1 MKQLRQFLML
11 LTTLLVSQSAMAE
24 YYGIQVGGVKVT
36 SENCSNITGEHIK
49 PLLDGYISTC
59 SYNPETK
66 TLTLG
71 NISIVR
77 SGSGNRAILNESC
90 DGLTVHLTSY
100 CELKA
105 TNSSPLRFNANTTL
119 TGTSAL
125 LRGNYEDVITVGN
138 GATLTISDFNELE
151 VDGGSFKDVGLIG
164 DTGNEKLNIVNVSN
178 LRIVNIKKGIV
189 DFASLN
195 VQNSNVFIIGERD
208 YYKTTAISG
217 IKSFTIGSNIL
228 APTFSSEEQTFIGSD
243 GSVMVG
249 AAIQTFVP
257 IDEEHFPDATFRAF
271 IKTWDGGKDNLLT
284 YSDVEYLKELDL
296 SDKEDI
302 TSLKGIE
309 YLHNLRKLL
318 CSGTQLTEFAPGG
331 PAGLQELELD
341 KNKLTSIDL
350 SPFKSLYKLSCQV
363 NQLSSLD
370 VTHLTELEYLFCGG
384 NQLKSINVTNNTKL
398 RTLRC
403 GCNQL
408 TRLDISKSNSLQA
421 LECEENRLTMLDF
434 SHCSKLNNVCIGGN
448 QIDAWMTETLESLPT
463 VSEGTLWITA
473 PHYVNYTVPTENTC
487 TQAQADIAR
496 QKGWNV
502 VLDNTDDD
510 GNMYYP
516 IQIAGQYITS
526 ANRDDLTVLPYIT
539 KNHSSGY
546 AYYDSNKNEL
556 HLSGVDIVVPDSI
569 HEDAITVSAGRDF
582 TIQLGWKPVNIVTN
596 YVGSDGIR
604 FDKSGD
610 YTFNI
615 TSEDGETTTE
625 LNVTT
630 QDYSIYTYSSLV
642 IGGYA
647 KVTLASE
654 RRNTL
659 LCHNCDLTMKE
670 HAELMLA
677 PYSTNPLIMGWTG
690 IMGDVILEDGIGIV
704 SPVGAYYDKS
714 QGFIVDKDGNTV
726 TGEVLFGQPRNY
738 DLYIAGTRVN
748 TSNLSDVLGDGGSVS
763 FNGIDKLTLKNAN
776 IDGGTS
782 QYGID
787 ARFPIDI
794 LLEGENNV
802 NGYWGIVLTGESHIK
817 GPGSLNVSGSR
828 GIVFNSPVI
837 FIEDSAQVSV
847 EGTERHAIAKRNSS
861 SEEVVIRGSETFV
874 RLKGVYGAVDIKRL
888 TLEDNLQ
895 IALPKGA
902 YFKDEYDG
910 IVRMGSVTPVTIK
923 KEWVTIANQD
933 FVDANNKDA
942 DGNIIYNI
950 AFAGD
955 TITSAIAADLTV
967 LPAISLNTE
976 GGYARYDATDNS
988 LHLSGVDIEV
998 DADTK
1003 AHALDISTF
1012 RDASIVLGKD
1022 PVNIHSDYYD
1032 SSDLTIG
1039 IQGLHR
1045 SGNQQSLLTI
1055 TTEEGAEQDGSLTIS
1070 TQGNSVVAE
1079 CGVTIAGKA
1088 KVSLESARKSAFSL
1102 LEAGGKNLTL
1112 KEDAGLTLT
1121 AKQEPM
1127 WMTYNCQLVMEDYI
1141 GILQP
1146 FGTTY
1151 SEDKRSLVDADGKQL
1166 TNTTVVIG
1174 KRQGYGI
1181 YVAGIEVNN
1190 INQTDVLGDGTVN
1203 YNSETGVLSLTNV
1216 DIDGGTDNYG
1226 IFAYVPFTMALTGE
1240 NTVKGKHGLYLTDQ
1254 TTVNGTGSLYCV
1266 GDMGIYSSGPGITI
1280 EGGIHV
1286 KAEGTTA
1293 FGMGKKN
1300 TSAGGITVRG
1310 KETIVEMRGTQG
1322 TYDFNDLTLE
1332 DDLIIGIP
1340 QGAYFKYGSIVDA
1353 DGSPVKGQWVIIA
1366 QQDYITGAEHIPG
1379 LVLKEENIYNVAG
1392 QRVSKDY
1399 KGIIISNGKKLIK

>member
-36 SENCSNITGEHIK
+36 SENCTNITGEHIK
-49 PLLDGYISTC
+49 PWLDGYISTC

-90 DGLTVHLTSY
+90 DGLTIRFVNPCQLS
-100 CELKA
+100 A
-105 TNSSPLRFNANTTL
+105 TNASPLRLNANTTI
-119 TGTSAL
+119 TSIPMDITNVS
-125 LRGNYEDVITVGN
+125 GYWGFSIYIEGDYEDAITIGN
-138 GATLTISDFNELE
+138 GARFEIKDCTNMKIEADRSSGIVGNTGAEMLTIINSDIKIYRPETYTAQPTWA
-151 VDGGSFKDVGLIG
+151 GIK
-164 DTGNEKLNIVNVSN
+164 N
-178 LRIVNIKKGIV
+178 LLSV
-189 DFASLN
+189 FAE
-195 VQNSNVFIIGERD
+195 NSTVYIDYSHQAVFNVFNFYLSSDMVAKADQWINIAITATFD
-208 YYKTTAISG
+208 STMKTFYYM
-217 IKSFTIGSNIL
+217 
-228 APTFSSEEQTFIGSD
+228 D
-243 GSVMVG
+243 GDRAREIYELLLVPS
-249 AAIQTFVP
+249 VP
-257 IDEEHFPDATFRAF
+257 IDEEHFPDENFRAY
-271 IKTWDGGKDNLLT
+271 IKEAKDTWPTDGKLDQQEAALYTDISGNKSYYIAIDAPERGISSLKGLEYFPKLELLNVGENNLT
-284 YSDVEYLKELDL
+284 ELDL
-296 SDKEDI
+296 
-302 TSLKGIE
+302 TP
-309 YLHNLRKLL
+309 
-318 CSGTQLTEFAPGG
+318 CP
-331 PAGLQELELD
+331 
-341 KNKLTSIDL
+341 
-350 SPFKSLYKLSCQV
+350 
-363 NQLSSLD
+363 
-370 VTHLTELEYLFCGG
+370 
-384 NQLKSINVTNNTKL
+384 QLKTVYCH
-398 RTLRC
+398 R
-403 GCNQL
+403 NQL
-408 TRLDISKSNSLQA
+408 TSLNMANNKSLETLWCYNNQLTSLN
-421 LECEENRLTMLDF
+421 LTNCNYLRSLICENNNITGLDF
-434 SHCSKLNNVCIGGN
+434 SHCSSLRGVYIGGN
-448 QIDAWMTETLESLPT
+448 RIDSWMTETLESLPT
-463 VSEGTLWITA
+463 IPEEEFAQIHITA
-473 PHYVNYTVPTENTC
+473 LSPVNSENTC

-496 QKGWNV
+496 QKGWDV
-502 VLDNTDDD
+502 ILDNIDGD
-510 GNMYYP
+510 GNMYYS
-516 IQIAGQYITS
+516 IQIAGQAITS
-526 ANRDDLTVLPYIT
+526 ANKDDLTVLPYIT

-556 HLSGVDIVVPDSI
+556 HLSGVDIVLPDSI
-569 HEDAITVSAGRDF
+569 QSDAINVSTKKDF

-596 YVGSDGIR
+596 HTSSEGIL
-604 FDKSGD
+604 FEETD

-615 TSEDGETTTE
+615 TSEDGETTSE

-630 QDYSIYTYSSLV
+630 QDNSIHTYSSLV

-647 KVTLASE
+647 KVTLASK
-654 RRNTL
+654 RRIALYCTT
-659 LCHNCDLTMKE
+659 CDLTMKE

-677 PYSTNPLIMGWTG
+677 HSIMPLRMTGDSTF
-690 IMGDVILEDGIGIV
+690 GDVNLEDGIGIV
-704 SPVGAYYDKS
+704 SPVGARYDKS
-714 QGFIVDKDGNTV
+714 QGFIVDKDGKEV
-726 TGEVLFGQPRNY
+726 KGEVLFGQPKDY

-748 TSNLSDVLGDGGSVS
+748 TSNLSDVLGDGGSVC

-787 ARFPIDI
+787 ARFPINI

-847 EGTERHAIAKRNSS
+847 EGTGRHAIAKGNSS

-888 TLEDNLQ
+888 TLEDGLQ
-895 IALPKGA
+895 MALPKGA
-902 YFKDEYDG
+902 YFKNEWDG
-910 IVRMGSVTPVTIK
+910 IVRASGSPIK
-923 KEWVTIANQD
+923 NEWVTIANQD

-976 GGYARYDATDNS
+976 GGYARYDATNNS

-1012 RDASIVLGKD
+1012 RDATIVLGGD
-1022 PVNIHSDYYD
+1022 PVCIYSNYYD
-1032 SSDLTIG
+1032 QYDQTYG

-1045 SGNQQSLLTI
+1045 SGNVQSHLTI
-1055 TTEEGAEQDGSLTIS
+1055 TTEEGAETDGNFFIS
-1070 TQGNSVVAE
+1070 TQGYGVVAE

-1088 KVSLESARKSAFSL
+1088 KVRIESTRKTAFEL
-1102 LEAGGKNLTL
+1102 KEATGSNLTL
-1112 KEDAGLTLT
+1112 KEDAELTLT
-1121 AKQEPM
+1121 APQEPLF
-1127 WMTYNCQLVMEDYI
+1127 MTIYCQLVMEDYI

-1146 FGTTY
+1146 FGATY
-1151 SEDKRSLVDADGKQL
+1151 SEDMGCIVDAEGKRL
-1166 TNTTVVIG
+1166 RNTTIIID

-1203 YNSETGVLSLTNV
+1203 YDSETGVLSLTNV

-1226 IFAYVPFTMALTGE
+1226 IFAYVPFTMTLTGE
-1240 NTVKGKHGLYLTDQ
+1240 NTVKGTHGLYLTDQ

>member
-36 SENCSNITGEHIK
+36 SENCTNITGEHIK
-49 PLLDGYISTC
+49 PWLDGYISTC

-90 DGLTVHLTSY
+90 DGLTIRFVNPCQLS
-100 CELKA
+100 A
-105 TNSSPLRFNANTTL
+105 TNASPLRLNANTTI
-119 TGTSAL
+119 TSIPMDVTNVS
-125 LRGNYEDVITVGN
+125 GYWGFSIYIEGDYEDAITIGN
-138 GATLTISDFNELE
+138 GARFEIKDCTNMKIEADRSSGIVGNTGAEMLTIINSDIKIYRPETYTAQPTWA
-151 VDGGSFKDVGLIG
+151 GIK
-164 DTGNEKLNIVNVSN
+164 N
-178 LRIVNIKKGIV
+178 LLSV
-189 DFASLN
+189 FAE
-195 VQNSNVFIIGERD
+195 NSTVYIDYSHQAVFNVFNFYLSSDMVAKADQWINIAITATFD
-208 YYKTTAISG
+208 STMKTFYYM
-217 IKSFTIGSNIL
+217 
-228 APTFSSEEQTFIGSD
+228 D
-243 GSVMVG
+243 GDRAREIYELLLVPS
-249 AAIQTFVP
+249 VP
-257 IDEEHFPDATFRAF
+257 IDEEHFPDENFRAY
-271 IKTWDGGKDNLLT
+271 IKEAKDTWPTDGKLDQQEAALYTDISGNKSYYIAIDAPERGISSLKGLEYFPKLELLNVGENNLT
-284 YSDVEYLKELDL
+284 ELDL
-296 SDKEDI
+296 
-302 TSLKGIE
+302 TP
-309 YLHNLRKLL
+309 
-318 CSGTQLTEFAPGG
+318 CP
-331 PAGLQELELD
+331 
-341 KNKLTSIDL
+341 
-350 SPFKSLYKLSCQV
+350 
-363 NQLSSLD
+363 
-370 VTHLTELEYLFCGG
+370 
-384 NQLKSINVTNNTKL
+384 QLKTVYCH
-398 RTLRC
+398 R
-403 GCNQL
+403 NQL
-408 TRLDISKSNSLQA
+408 TSLNMANNKSLETLWCYNNQLTSLN
-421 LECEENRLTMLDF
+421 LTNCNYLRSLICENNNFTGLDF
-434 SHCSKLNNVCIGGN
+434 SHCSSLRGVYIGGN
-448 QIDAWMTETLESLPT
+448 RIDSWMTETLESLPT
-463 VSEGTLWITA
+463 IPEEEFGQIHITA
-473 PHYVNYTVPTENTC
+473 FSPVNSENTC

-496 QKGWNV
+496 QKGWDV
-502 VLDNTDDD
+502 VLDNIDDD
-510 GNMYYP
+510 GNMYYS
-516 IQIAGQYITS
+516 IQIAGQAITS
-526 ANRDDLTVLPYIT
+526 ANKDDLTVLPYIT

-556 HLSGVDIVVPDSI
+556 HLSGVDIVLPDSI
-569 HEDAITVSAGRDF
+569 QSDAINVSTKKDF

-596 YVGSDGIR
+596 HTSSEGIL
-604 FDKSGD
+604 FEETD

-615 TSEDGETTTE
+615 TSEDGETTSE

-630 QDYSIYTYSSLV
+630 QDNSIHTYSSLV

-647 KVTLASE
+647 KVTLASK
-654 RRNTL
+654 RRIALYCTT
-659 LCHNCDLTMKE
+659 CDLTMKE
-670 HAELMLA
+670 HAELMLVHSIM
-677 PYSTNPLIMGWTG
+677 PLRMTGDSTF
-690 IMGDVILEDGIGIV
+690 GDVNLEDGIGIV

-714 QGFIVDKDGNTV
+714 QGFIVDKDGKEV
-726 TGEVLFGQPRNY
+726 KGEVLFGQPRNY

-748 TSNLSDVLGDGGSVS
+748 TSNLSDVLGDGGSVC

-787 ARFPIDI
+787 ARFPINI

-837 FIEDSAQVSV
+837 FIENSAQVSV
-847 EGTERHAIAKRNSS
+847 EGTGRHAIAKGNSS

-888 TLEDNLQ
+888 TLEDGLQ
-895 IALPKGA
+895 MALPKGA
-902 YFKDEYDG
+902 YFKNEWDG
-910 IVRMGSVTPVTIK
+910 IVRASGSPIK
-923 KEWVTIANQD
+923 NEWVTIANQD

-976 GGYARYDATDNS
+976 GGYARYDATNNS

-1012 RDASIVLGKD
+1012 RDATIVLGGD
-1022 PVNIHSDYYD
+1022 PVCIYSNYYD
-1032 SSDLTIG
+1032 QYDQTYG

-1045 SGNQQSLLTI
+1045 SGNVQSHLTI
-1055 TTEEGAEQDGSLTIS
+1055 TTEEGAETDGNFFIS
-1070 TQGNSVVAE
+1070 TQGYGVVAE

-1088 KVSLESARKSAFSL
+1088 KVRIESTRKTAFEL
-1102 LEAGGKNLTL
+1102 KEATGSNLTL

-1121 AKQEPM
+1121 APQEPLF
-1127 WMTYNCQLVMEDYI
+1127 MTIYCQLVMEDYI

-1146 FGTTY
+1146 FGATY
-1151 SEDKRSLVDADGKQL
+1151 SEDMGCIVDAEGKRL
-1166 TNTTVVIG
+1166 RNTTIIID

-1203 YNSETGVLSLTNV
+1203 YDSETGVLSLTNV

-1226 IFAYVPFTMALTGE
+1226 IFAYVPFTMTLTGE
-1240 NTVKGKHGLYLTDQ
+1240 NTVKGTHGLYLTDQ

-1280 EGGIHV
+1280 EDGIHV

>member
-36 SENCSNITGEHIK
+36 SENCTNITGEHIK
-49 PLLDGYISTC
+49 PWLDGYISTC

-90 DGLTVHLTSY
+90 DGLTIRFVNPCQLS
-100 CELKA
+100 A
-105 TNSSPLRFNANTTL
+105 TNASPLRLNANTTI
-119 TGTSAL
+119 TSIPMDITNVS
-125 LRGNYEDVITVGN
+125 GYWGFSIYIEGDYEDAITIGN
-138 GATLTISDFNELE
+138 GARFEIKDCTNMKIEADRSSGIVGNTGAEMLTIINSDIKIYRPETYTAQPTWA
-151 VDGGSFKDVGLIG
+151 GIK
-164 DTGNEKLNIVNVSN
+164 N
-178 LRIVNIKKGIV
+178 LLSV
-189 DFASLN
+189 FAE
-195 VQNSNVFIIGERD
+195 NSTVYIDYSHQAVFNVFNFYLSSDMVAKADQWINIAITATFD
-208 YYKTTAISG
+208 STMKTFYYM
-217 IKSFTIGSNIL
+217 
-228 APTFSSEEQTFIGSD
+228 D
-243 GSVMVG
+243 GDRAREIYELLLVPS
-249 AAIQTFVP
+249 VP
-257 IDEEHFPDATFRAF
+257 IDEEHFPDENFRAY
-271 IKTWDGGKDNLLT
+271 IKEAKDTWPTDGKLDQQEAALYTDISGNKSYYIAIDAPERGISSLKGLEYFPKLELLNVGENNLT
-284 YSDVEYLKELDL
+284 ELDL
-296 SDKEDI
+296 
-302 TSLKGIE
+302 TP
-309 YLHNLRKLL
+309 
-318 CSGTQLTEFAPGG
+318 CP
-331 PAGLQELELD
+331 
-341 KNKLTSIDL
+341 
-350 SPFKSLYKLSCQV
+350 
-363 NQLSSLD
+363 
-370 VTHLTELEYLFCGG
+370 
-384 NQLKSINVTNNTKL
+384 QLKTVYCH
-398 RTLRC
+398 R
-403 GCNQL
+403 NQL
-408 TRLDISKSNSLQA
+408 TSLNMANNKSLETLWCYNNQLTSLN
-421 LECEENRLTMLDF
+421 LTNCNYLRSLICENNNITGLDF
-434 SHCSKLNNVCIGGN
+434 SHCSSLRSLYIGGN
-448 QIDAWMTETLESLPT
+448 RIDSWMTETLESLPT
-463 VSEGTLWITA
+463 IPEEEFGQIHITA
-473 PHYVNYTVPTENTC
+473 FSPVNSENTC

-496 QKGWNV
+496 QKGWDV
-502 VLDNTDDD
+502 VLDNIDDD
-510 GNMYYP
+510 GNMYYS
-516 IQIAGQYITS
+516 IQIAGQAITS
-526 ANRDDLTVLPYIT
+526 ANKDDLTVLPYIT

-556 HLSGVDIVVPDSI
+556 HLSGVDIVLPDSI
-569 HEDAITVSAGRDF
+569 QSDAINVSTKKDF

-596 YVGSDGIR
+596 HTSSEGIL
-604 FDKSGD
+604 FEETD

-615 TSEDGETTTE
+615 TSEDGETTSE

-630 QDYSIYTYSSLV
+630 QDNSIHTYSSLV

-647 KVTLASE
+647 KVTLASK
-654 RRNTL
+654 RRIALYCTT
-659 LCHNCDLTMKE
+659 CDLTMKE
-670 HAELMLA
+670 HAELMLVHSIM
-677 PYSTNPLIMGWTG
+677 PLRMTGDSTF
-690 IMGDVILEDGIGIV
+690 GDVNLEDGIGIV

-714 QGFIVDKDGNTV
+714 QGFIVDKDGKEV
-726 TGEVLFGQPRNY
+726 KGEVLFGQPRNY

-748 TSNLSDVLGDGGSVS
+748 TSNLSDVLGDGGSVC

-787 ARFPIDI
+787 ARFPINI

-837 FIEDSAQVSV
+837 FIENSAQVSV
-847 EGTERHAIAKRNSS
+847 EGTGRHAIAKGNSS

-888 TLEDNLQ
+888 TLEDGLQ
-895 IALPKGA
+895 MALPKGA
-902 YFKDEYDG
+902 YFKNEWDG
-910 IVRMGSVTPVTIK
+910 IVRASGSPIK
-923 KEWVTIANQD
+923 NEWVTIANQD

-942 DGNIIYNI
+942 GGNIIYNI

-976 GGYARYDATDNS
+976 GGYARYDATNNS

-1012 RDASIVLGKD
+1012 RDATIVLGGD
-1022 PVNIHSDYYD
+1022 PVCIYSNYYD
-1032 SSDLTIG
+1032 QYDQTYS

-1045 SGNQQSLLTI
+1045 SGNVQSHLTI
-1055 TTEEGAEQDGSLTIS
+1055 TTEEGAETDGNFFIS
-1070 TQGNSVVAE
+1070 TQGYGVVAE

-1088 KVSLESARKSAFSL
+1088 KVRIESTRKTAFEL
-1102 LEAGGKNLTL
+1102 KEATGSNLTL

-1121 AKQEPM
+1121 APQEPLF
-1127 WMTYNCQLVMEDYI
+1127 MTIYCQLVMEDYI

-1146 FGTTY
+1146 FGATY
-1151 SEDKRSLVDADGKQL
+1151 SEDMGCIVDAEGKRL
-1166 TNTTVVIG
+1166 RNTTIIID

-1203 YNSETGVLSLTNV
+1203 YDSKTGVLSLTNV

-1240 NTVKGKHGLYLTDQ
+1240 NTVKGTHGLYLTDQ

-1266 GDMGIYSSGPGITI
+1266 GDMGIYSSGSGITI

-1340 QGAYFKYGSIVDA
+1340 QGAYFKYGSIVDT

>member
-1 MKQLRQFLML
+1 M
-11 LTTLLVSQSAMAE
+11 
-24 YYGIQVGGVKVT
+24 
-36 SENCSNITGEHIK
+36 TG
-49 PLLDGYISTC
+49 DST
-59 SYNPETK
+59 
-66 TLTLG
+66 
-71 NISIVR
+71 
-77 SGSGNRAILNESC
+77 
-90 DGLTVHLTSY
+90 
-100 CELKA
+100 
-105 TNSSPLRFNANTTL
+105 F
-119 TGTSAL
+119 
-125 LRGNYEDVITVGN
+125 
-138 GATLTISDFNELE
+138 
-151 VDGGSFKDVGLIG
+151 
-164 DTGNEKLNIVNVSN
+164 
-178 LRIVNIKKGIV
+178 
-189 DFASLN
+189 
-195 VQNSNVFIIGERD
+195 
-208 YYKTTAISG
+208 
-217 IKSFTIGSNIL
+217 
-228 APTFSSEEQTFIGSD
+228 
-243 GSVMVG
+243 
-249 AAIQTFVP
+249 
-257 IDEEHFPDATFRAF
+257 
-271 IKTWDGGKDNLLT
+271 
-284 YSDVEYLKELDL
+284 
-296 SDKEDI
+296 
-302 TSLKGIE
+302 
-309 YLHNLRKLL
+309 
-318 CSGTQLTEFAPGG
+318 
-331 PAGLQELELD
+331 
-341 KNKLTSIDL
+341 
-350 SPFKSLYKLSCQV
+350 
-363 NQLSSLD
+363 
-370 VTHLTELEYLFCGG
+370 
-384 NQLKSINVTNNTKL
+384 
-398 RTLRC
+398 
-403 GCNQL
+403 
-408 TRLDISKSNSLQA
+408 
-421 LECEENRLTMLDF
+421 
-434 SHCSKLNNVCIGGN
+434 
-448 QIDAWMTETLESLPT
+448 
-463 VSEGTLWITA
+463 
-473 PHYVNYTVPTENTC
+473 
-487 TQAQADIAR
+487 
-496 QKGWNV
+496 
-502 VLDNTDDD
+502 
-510 GNMYYP
+510 
-516 IQIAGQYITS
+516 
-526 ANRDDLTVLPYIT
+526 
-539 KNHSSGY
+539 
-546 AYYDSNKNEL
+546 
-556 HLSGVDIVVPDSI
+556 
-569 HEDAITVSAGRDF
+569 
-582 TIQLGWKPVNIVTN
+582 
-596 YVGSDGIR
+596 
-604 FDKSGD
+604 
-610 YTFNI
+610 
-615 TSEDGETTTE
+615 
-625 LNVTT
+625 
-630 QDYSIYTYSSLV
+630 
-642 IGGYA
+642 
-647 KVTLASE
+647 
-654 RRNTL
+654 
-659 LCHNCDLTMKE
+659 
-670 HAELMLA
+670 
-677 PYSTNPLIMGWTG
+677 
-690 IMGDVILEDGIGIV
+690 GDVNLEDGIGIV
-704 SPVGAYYDKS
+704 SPVGARYDKS
-714 QGFIVDKDGNTV
+714 QGIIVDKDGNKV
-726 TGEVLFGQPRNY
+726 TGEVLFGQPKDY

-802 NGYWGIVLTGESHIK
+802 NGYWGIVFVGESHIK

-847 EGTERHAIAKRNSS
+847 EGTGRHAIAKKNSS

-888 TLEDNLQ
+888 TLEDGLQ

-1032 SSDLTIG
+1032 QYDLTIG

-1055 TTEEGAEQDGSLTIS
+1055 TTEEDAEQDGNLTIS
-1070 TQGNSVVAE
+1070 TEGNSFVAE

-1088 KVSLESARKSAFSL
+1088 KVSIESARKSAFSL
-1102 LEAGGKNLTL
+1102 LEAGGQNLTL

-1121 AKQEPM
+1121 AMQEPM

-1203 YNSETGVLSLTNV
+1203 YDSETGVLSLTNV

-1240 NTVKGKHGLYLTDQ
+1240 NTVKGTHGLYLTDQ

>member
-36 SENCSNITGEHIK
+36 SENCTNITGEHIK
-49 PLLDGYISTC
+49 PWLDGYISTC

-90 DGLTVHLTSY
+90 DGLTIRFVNPCQLS
-100 CELKA
+100 A
-105 TNSSPLRFNANTTL
+105 TNASPLRLNANTTI
-119 TGTSAL
+119 TSIPMDITNVS
-125 LRGNYEDVITVGN
+125 GYWGFSIYIEGDYEDAITIGN
-138 GATLTISDFNELE
+138 GARFEIKDCTNMKIEADRSSGIVGNTGAEMLTIINSDIKIYRPETYTAQPTWA
-151 VDGGSFKDVGLIG
+151 GIK
-164 DTGNEKLNIVNVSN
+164 N
-178 LRIVNIKKGIV
+178 LLSV
-189 DFASLN
+189 FAE
-195 VQNSNVFIIGERD
+195 NSTVYIDYSHQAVFNVFNFYLSSDMVAKADQWINIAITATFD
-208 YYKTTAISG
+208 STMKTFYYM
-217 IKSFTIGSNIL
+217 
-228 APTFSSEEQTFIGSD
+228 D
-243 GSVMVG
+243 GDRAREIYELLLVPS
-249 AAIQTFVP
+249 VP
-257 IDEEHFPDATFRAF
+257 IDEEHFPDENFRAY
-271 IKTWDGGKDNLLT
+271 IKEAKDTWPTDGKLDQQEAALYTDISGNKSYYIAIDAPERGISSLKGLEYFPKLELLNVGENNLT
-284 YSDVEYLKELDL
+284 ELDL
-296 SDKEDI
+296 
-302 TSLKGIE
+302 TP
-309 YLHNLRKLL
+309 
-318 CSGTQLTEFAPGG
+318 CP
-331 PAGLQELELD
+331 
-341 KNKLTSIDL
+341 
-350 SPFKSLYKLSCQV
+350 
-363 NQLSSLD
+363 
-370 VTHLTELEYLFCGG
+370 
-384 NQLKSINVTNNTKL
+384 QLKTVYCH
-398 RTLRC
+398 R
-403 GCNQL
+403 NQL
-408 TRLDISKSNSLQA
+408 TSLNMANNKSLETLWCYNNQLTSLN
-421 LECEENRLTMLDF
+421 LTNCNYLRSLICENNNITGLDF
-434 SHCSKLNNVCIGGN
+434 SHCSSLRGVYIGGN
-448 QIDAWMTETLESLPT
+448 RIDSWMTETLESLPT
-463 VSEGTLWITA
+463 IPEEEFAQIHITA
-473 PHYVNYTVPTENTC
+473 LSPVNSENTC

-496 QKGWNV
+496 QKGWDV
-502 VLDNTDDD
+502 ILDNIDGD
-510 GNMYYP
+510 GNMYYS
-516 IQIAGQYITS
+516 IQIAGQAITS
-526 ANRDDLTVLPYIT
+526 ANKDDLTVLPYIT

-556 HLSGVDIVVPDSI
+556 HLSGVDIVLPDSI
-569 HEDAITVSAGRDF
+569 QSDAINVSTKKDF

-596 YVGSDGIR
+596 HTSSEGIL
-604 FDKSGD
+604 FEETD

-615 TSEDGETTTE
+615 TSEDGETTSE

-630 QDYSIYTYSSLV
+630 QDNSIHTYSSLV

-647 KVTLASE
+647 KVTLASK
-654 RRNTL
+654 RRIALYCTT
-659 LCHNCDLTMKE
+659 CDLTMKE
-670 HAELMLA
+670 HAELMLVHSIM
-677 PYSTNPLIMGWTG
+677 PLRMTGDSTF
-690 IMGDVILEDGIGIV
+690 GDVNLEDGIGIV
-704 SPVGAYYDKS
+704 SPVGARYDKS
-714 QGFIVDKDGNTV
+714 QGIIVDKDGNKV
-726 TGEVLFGQPRNY
+726 TGEVLFGQPKNY

-748 TSNLSDVLGDGGSVS
+748 TSNLSDVLGDGGSVC

-787 ARFPIDI
+787 ARFPINI

-837 FIEDSAQVSV
+837 FIENSAQVSV
-847 EGTERHAIAKRNSS
+847 EGTGRHAIAKGNSS

-895 IALPKGA
+895 MALPKGA
-902 YFKDEYDG
+902 YFKNEWDG
-910 IVRMGSVTPVTIK
+910 IVRASGSPIK
-923 KEWVTIANQD
+923 NEWVTIANQD

-976 GGYARYDATDNS
+976 GGYARYDATNNS

-1012 RDASIVLGKD
+1012 RDATIVLGGD
-1022 PVNIHSDYYD
+1022 PVCIYSNYYD
-1032 SSDLTIG
+1032 QYDQTYG

-1045 SGNQQSLLTI
+1045 SGNVQSHLTI
-1055 TTEEGAEQDGSLTIS
+1055 TTEEGAETDGNFFIS
-1070 TQGNSVVAE
+1070 TQGYGVVAE

-1088 KVSLESARKSAFSL
+1088 KVRIESTRKTAFEL
-1102 LEAGGKNLTL
+1102 KEATGSNLTL

-1121 AKQEPM
+1121 APQEPLF
-1127 WMTYNCQLVMEDYI
+1127 MTIYCQLVMEDYI

-1146 FGTTY
+1146 FGATY
-1151 SEDKRSLVDADGKQL
+1151 SEDMGCIVDAEGKRL
-1166 TNTTVVIG
+1166 RNTTIIID

-1203 YNSETGVLSLTNV
+1203 YDSKTGVLSLTNV

-1226 IFAYVPFTMALTGE
+1226 IFAYVPFIMTLTGE
-1240 NTVKGKHGLYLTDQ
+1240 NTVKGTHGLYLTDQ

>member
-24 YYGIQVGGVKVT
+24 YYGLKVGGVSVT
-36 SENCSNITGEHIK
+36 SENCTNITGEHIK
-49 PLLDGYISTC
+49 PWLDGYTSTC

-90 DGLTVHLTSY
+90 DGLTIRFVNPCQLS
-100 CELKA
+100 A
-105 TNSSPLRFNANTTL
+105 TNASPLRLNANTTI
-119 TGTSAL
+119 TSIPMDITNES
-125 LRGNYEDVITVGN
+125 GYWGFSIYIEGDYEDAITIGN
-138 GATLTISDFNELE
+138 GARCEIKDCTNMKIEADRSSGIVGNTGAEMLTIINSDIKIYRPETYTAQPTWA
-151 VDGGSFKDVGLIG
+151 GIK
-164 DTGNEKLNIVNVSN
+164 N
-178 LRIVNIKKGIV
+178 LLSV
-189 DFASLN
+189 FAE
-195 VQNSNVFIIGERD
+195 NSTVFIDYSHQAVFNVFNFYLSSDMVAKADQWINIAITATFD
-208 YYKTTAISG
+208 STMKTFYYM
-217 IKSFTIGSNIL
+217 
-228 APTFSSEEQTFIGSD
+228 D
-243 GSVMVG
+243 GDRAREIYELLLVPS
-249 AAIQTFVP
+249 VP
-257 IDEEHFPDATFRAF
+257 IDEEHFPDENFRAY
-271 IKTWDGGKDNLLT
+271 IKEAKDTWPTDGKLDQQEAALYTDISGNKSYYIAIDAPERGISSLKGLEYFPKLELLNVGENNLT
-284 YSDVEYLKELDL
+284 ELDL
-296 SDKEDI
+296 
-302 TSLKGIE
+302 TP
-309 YLHNLRKLL
+309 
-318 CSGTQLTEFAPGG
+318 CP
-331 PAGLQELELD
+331 
-341 KNKLTSIDL
+341 
-350 SPFKSLYKLSCQV
+350 
-363 NQLSSLD
+363 
-370 VTHLTELEYLFCGG
+370 
-384 NQLKSINVTNNTKL
+384 QLKTVYCH
-398 RTLRC
+398 R
-403 GCNQL
+403 NQL
-408 TRLDISKSNSLQA
+408 TSLNMANNKSLETLWCYNNQLTSLN
-421 LECEENRLTMLDF
+421 LTNCNDLRSLICENNNFTGLDF
-434 SHCSKLNNVCIGGN
+434 SHCSSLRGVYIGGN
-448 QIDAWMTETLESLPT
+448 RIDSWMTETLESLPT
-463 VSEGTLWITA
+463 IPEEEFAQIHITA
-473 PHYVNYTVPTENTC
+473 LIPVNSENTC

-496 QKGWNV
+496 QKGWDV
-502 VLDNTDDD
+502 ILDNIDDD

-516 IQIAGQYITS
+516 IQIAGQAITS

-556 HLSGVDIVVPDSI
+556 HLSGVDIVLPDSI
-569 HEDAITVSAGRDF
+569 QSDAINVSTKKDF

-596 YVGSDGIR
+596 HTSSEGIL
-604 FDKSGD
+604 FEETD

-615 TSEDGETTTE
+615 TSEDGETTSE
-625 LNVTT
+625 LNITT
-630 QDYSIYTYSSLV
+630 QDNSIHTYSSLV

-654 RRNTL
+654 RRIALYCTT
-659 LCHNCDLTMKE
+659 CDLTMKE
-670 HAELMLA
+670 HAELMLVHSIM
-677 PYSTNPLIMGWTG
+677 PLRMTGDSTF
-690 IMGDVILEDGIGIV
+690 GDVTLEDGIGIV
-704 SPVGAYYDKS
+704 SPVGARYDKS
-714 QGFIVDKDGNTV
+714 QGIIVDKDGNKV
-726 TGEVLFGQPRNY
+726 TGEVLFGQPKNY

-888 TLEDNLQ
+888 TLEDDLQ

-1022 PVNIHSDYYD
+1022 PVGIYSNYYD

-1045 SGNQQSLLTI
+1045 SGNHQSLLTI

-1070 TQGNSVVAE
+1070 TEGNSFVAE

-1121 AKQEPM
+1121 AMQEPM
-1127 WMTYNCQLVMEDYI
+1127 WMTYNCQLVMEDGI

-1166 TNTTVVIG
+1166 TNTTVVFG
-1174 KRQGYGI
+1174 KRTGYGI

-1203 YNSETGVLSLTNV
+1203 YDPDTQTLTLNGAN
-1216 DIDGGTDNYG
+1216 IDGGADNYG
-1226 IFAYVPFTMALTGE
+1226 IFAYVPFTIMLEGE
-1240 NTVKGKHGLYLTDQ
+1240 NSLQGVNGINISEQ
-1254 TTVNGTGSLYCV
+1254 TTITGTGSLYCL
-1266 GDMGIYSSGPGITI
+1266 GETGILSSAPGITI

>member
-36 SENCSNITGEHIK
+36 SENCTNITGEHIK
-49 PLLDGYISTC
+49 PWLDGYISTC

-90 DGLTVHLTSY
+90 DGLTIRFVNPCQLS
-100 CELKA
+100 A
-105 TNSSPLRFNANTTL
+105 TNASPLRLNANTTI
-119 TGTSAL
+119 TSIPMDITNVS
-125 LRGNYEDVITVGN
+125 GYWGFSIYIEGDYEDAITIGN
-138 GATLTISDFNELE
+138 GARFEIKDCTNMKIEADRSSGIVGNTGAEMLTIINSDIKIYRPETYTAQPTWA
-151 VDGGSFKDVGLIG
+151 GIK
-164 DTGNEKLNIVNVSN
+164 N
-178 LRIVNIKKGIV
+178 LLSV
-189 DFASLN
+189 FAE
-195 VQNSNVFIIGERD
+195 NSTVYIDYSHQAVFNVFNFYLSSDMVAKADQWINIAITATFD
-208 YYKTTAISG
+208 STMKTFYYM
-217 IKSFTIGSNIL
+217 
-228 APTFSSEEQTFIGSD
+228 D
-243 GSVMVG
+243 GDRAREIYELLLVPS
-249 AAIQTFVP
+249 VP
-257 IDEEHFPDATFRAF
+257 IDEEHFPDENFHAY
-271 IKTWDGGKDNLLT
+271 IKEAKDTWPTDGKLDQQEAALYTDISGNKSYYIAIDAPERGISSLKGLEYFPKLELLNVGENNLT
-284 YSDVEYLKELDL
+284 ELDL
-296 SDKEDI
+296 
-302 TSLKGIE
+302 TP
-309 YLHNLRKLL
+309 
-318 CSGTQLTEFAPGG
+318 CP
-331 PAGLQELELD
+331 
-341 KNKLTSIDL
+341 
-350 SPFKSLYKLSCQV
+350 
-363 NQLSSLD
+363 
-370 VTHLTELEYLFCGG
+370 
-384 NQLKSINVTNNTKL
+384 QLKTVYCH
-398 RTLRC
+398 R
-403 GCNQL
+403 NQL
-408 TRLDISKSNSLQA
+408 TSLNMANNKSLETLWCYNNQLTSLN
-421 LECEENRLTMLDF
+421 LTNCNYLRSLICENNNITGLDF
-434 SHCSKLNNVCIGGN
+434 SHCSSLRGVYIGGN
-448 QIDAWMTETLESLPT
+448 RIDSWMTETLENLPT
-463 VSEGTLWITA
+463 IPEEEFAQIHITA
-473 PHYVNYTVPTENTC
+473 LSPVNSENTC

-496 QKGWNV
+496 QKGWDV
-502 VLDNTDDD
+502 ILDNIDGD
-510 GNMYYP
+510 GNMYYS
-516 IQIAGQYITS
+516 IQIAGQAITS
-526 ANRDDLTVLPYIT
+526 ANKDDLTVLPYIT

-556 HLSGVDIVVPDSI
+556 HLSGVDIVLPDSI
-569 HEDAITVSAGRDF
+569 QSDAINVSTKKDF

-596 YVGSDGIR
+596 HTSSEGIL
-604 FDKSGD
+604 FEETD

-615 TSEDGETTTE
+615 TSEDGETTSE

-630 QDYSIYTYSSLV
+630 QDNSIHTYSSLV

-647 KVTLASE
+647 KVTLASK
-654 RRNTL
+654 RRIALYCTT
-659 LCHNCDLTMKE
+659 CDLTMKE

-677 PYSTNPLIMGWTG
+677 HSIMPLRMTGDSTF
-690 IMGDVILEDGIGIV
+690 GDVNLEDGIGIV
-704 SPVGAYYDKS
+704 SPVGARYDKS
-714 QGFIVDKDGNTV
+714 QGFIVDKDGKEV
-726 TGEVLFGQPRNY
+726 KGEVLFGQPKDY

-748 TSNLSDVLGDGGSVS
+748 TSNLSDVLGDGGSVC

-776 IDGGTS
+776 IDGGAS

-787 ARFPIDI
+787 ARFPINI

-837 FIEDSAQVSV
+837 FIENSAQVSV
-847 EGTERHAIAKRNSS
+847 EGTGRHAIAKGNSS

-888 TLEDNLQ
+888 TLEDGLQ
-895 IALPKGA
+895 MALPKGA
-902 YFKDEYDG
+902 YFKNEWDG
-910 IVRMGSVTPVTIK
+910 IVRASGSPIK
-923 KEWVTIANQD
+923 NEWVTIANQD

-976 GGYARYDATDNS
+976 GGYARYDATNNS

-1012 RDASIVLGKD
+1012 RDATIVLGGD
-1022 PVNIHSDYYD
+1022 PVCIYSNYYD
-1032 SSDLTIG
+1032 QYDQTYG

-1045 SGNQQSLLTI
+1045 SGNVQSHLTI
-1055 TTEEGAEQDGSLTIS
+1055 TTEEGAETDGNFFIS
-1070 TQGNSVVAE
+1070 TQGYGVVAE

-1088 KVSLESARKSAFSL
+1088 KVRIESTRKTAFEL
-1102 LEAGGKNLTL
+1102 KEATGSNLTL

-1121 AKQEPM
+1121 APQEPLF
-1127 WMTYNCQLVMEDYI
+1127 MTIYCQLVMEDYI

-1146 FGTTY
+1146 FGATY
-1151 SEDKRSLVDADGKQL
+1151 SEDMGCIVDAEGKRL
-1166 TNTTVVIG
+1166 RNTTIIID

-1203 YNSETGVLSLTNV
+1203 YDSETGVLSLTNV

-1226 IFAYVPFTMALTGE
+1226 IFAYVPFTMTLTGE
-1240 NTVKGKHGLYLTDQ
+1240 NTVKGTHGLYLTDQ

-1286 KAEGTTA
+1286 KVEGTTA

-1322 TYDFNDLTLE
+1322 TYDFNELTLE

-1366 QQDYITGAEHIPG
+1366 Q
-1379 LVLKEENIYNVAG
+1379 
-1392 QRVSKDY
+1392 
-1399 KGIIISNGKKLIK
+1399 